1 MTSCKTCLDYIKNG
15 DFCRPLSQ
23 DYQEW
28 FSSREYFCDRTYVY
42 GSLLFH
48 SLNNISTHA
57 LHENTCKRHAEE
69 RQRILNHFTFL
80 ADPANI
86 NIPGYFTGS
95 SVRRDVGYILR
106 RNLKSQTYTLYK
118 DSAHEEKISEVNCEV
133 LLPVGDNL
141 EYHHQDVFW
150 TFIEGLPEGYVYAK
164 LQVTANVDFVIPILV
179 LDKPFTVSSRIAP
192 NYTKLWTST
201 YREQPILQGFAK
213 IVSDCYGTFNGA
225 FENSIQSDAA
235 RKFDSHS
242 FFKFLLHHVG
252 VNVLDIVQQQLDFIL
267 PCTEDMITQDSVLD
281 ISRPASQLRNPIL
294 SFPSV
299 QFLLKVLFLRRN
311 MLALRSDSI
320 HGSVFA
326 AVNQSFSSY
335 LSENIGDDSLHFVM
349 NNYDITS
356 FSR

>member
-86 NIPGYFTGS
+86 NTPGYFTGS

-133 LLPVGDNL
+133 LLPVGDVSTKHSNHAAQSPKDYT
-141 EYHHQDVFW
+141 E
-150 TFIEGLPEGYVYAK
+150 
-164 LQVTANVDFVIPILV
+164 LV
-179 LDKPFTVSSRIAP
+179 MNTVSQKTGYP
-192 NYTKLWTST
+192 LEMLETKMIFDTDLGIW
-201 YREQPILQGFAK
+201 QG
-213 IVSDCYGTFNGA
+213 
-225 FENSIQSDAA
+225 
-235 RKFDSHS
+235 
-242 FFKFLLHHVG
+242 
-252 VNVLDIVQQQLDFIL
+252 
-267 PCTEDMITQDSVLD
+267 
-281 ISRPASQLRNPIL
+281 
-294 SFPSV
+294 
-299 QFLLKVLFLRRN
+299 
-311 MLALRSDSI
+311 
-320 HGSVFA
+320 
-326 AVNQSFSSY
+326 
-335 LSENIGDDSLHFVM
+335 
-349 NNYDITS
+349 
-356 FSR
+356 